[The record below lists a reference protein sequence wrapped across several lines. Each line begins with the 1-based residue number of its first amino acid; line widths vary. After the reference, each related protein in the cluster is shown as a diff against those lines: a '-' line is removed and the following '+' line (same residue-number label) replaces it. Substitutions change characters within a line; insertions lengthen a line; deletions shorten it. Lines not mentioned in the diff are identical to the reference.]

1 MSEPSARNSQEAIA
15 RLREFG
21 YAFNEAGQLRKIDK
35 ISGEPGEEPY
45 EFKISDNQAKN
56 QEHYEQLAN
65 QIPEIIY
72 ELLEKNGL
80 KRTYIPKGVPIEH
93 STFVF
98 SQPQP
103 LSQSKKLL
111 VLIHGS
117 GYVLAGQWARRLI
130 INNSLDHGT
139 QLPYIQRAQ
148 KLGYDILVTNTND
161 TTRMIKGKRTPIK
174 GLENSMTHAAYVWE
188 HIIMPSQPES
198 VAIVAHSFGGAVSRA
213 LTEKYT
219 KFFKEKVY
227 AIALTDGTVGHP
239 PAGCQKYFLDV
250 TCNWVSSNEPL
261 DTDLT
266 QGDAAENITCVSA
279 GHPEHEWTSYSA
291 IESVFKFL
299 EKKFEQH
306 MKAKQ
311 VV

>member
-1 MSEPSARNSQEAIA
+1 MSEPCTNSSQEAIA

-21 YAFNEAGQLRKIDK
+21 YAFNEAGELRKIDVA
-35 ISGEPGEEPY
+35 SGKPGDLPY
-45 EFKISDNQAKN
+45 EFKISDNPATN

-65 QIPEIIY
+65 QIPDIVY

-80 KRTYIPKGVPIEH
+80 KRTYIPIGEPIER

-98 SQPQP
+98 TQPQP
-103 LSQSKKLL
+103 LAQSKKLL

-130 INNSLDHGT
+130 INNSLEHGT

-161 TTRMIKGKRTPIK
+161 TTRIINGKRTPIK
-174 GLENSMTHAAYVWE
+174 GLDNSMSHAAYVWE

-198 VAIVAHSFGGAVSRA
+198 VAIVAHSFGGSVCKA
-213 LTEKYT
+213 LAEKFT
-219 KFFKEKVY
+219 KFFKEKVF
-227 AIALTDGTVGHP
+227 AIALTDGTVGHA
-239 PAGCQKYFLDV
+239 PASCQKYFLDV
-250 TCNWVSSNEPL
+250 TCNWVSSTEPL

-266 QGDAAENITCVSA
+266 HGDKEKNLTCVSA
-279 GHPEHEWTSYSA
+279 GHPEHEWTSSAA

-299 EKKFEQH
+299 ELKHQKYL
-306 MKAKQ
+306 KTKQ
-311 VV
+311 S